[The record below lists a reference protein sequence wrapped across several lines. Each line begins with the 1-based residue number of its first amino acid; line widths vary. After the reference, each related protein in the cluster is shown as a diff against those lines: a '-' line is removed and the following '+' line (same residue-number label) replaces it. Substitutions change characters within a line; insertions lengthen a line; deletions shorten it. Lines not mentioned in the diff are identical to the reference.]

1 MRGWKNLVEELVREY
16 RPTLVGYGYLL
27 TSDRAA
33 AEDLVQDAMVK
44 VFSRPRRLPNTAAAA
59 GYVRAAM
66 RTIVIDEARRSNAWA
81 MRAPMLA
88 QRDEQP
94 SHEAAIADSV
104 DLRAKLAVL
113 TPRERMCV
121 VLRHFDDL
129 TAAGVAE
136 ELGLSVG
143 AVKRYL
149 SDAHK
154 KLGVTMT
161 AETERVHVQDHDR
174 GRGQR

>member
-1 MRGWKNLVEELVREY
+1 MSGWRELVDDVVREY

-44 VFSRPRRLPNTAAAA
+44 VFSRPRRLPTTAAAA

-66 RTIVIDEARRSNAWA
+66 RTIAIDEARRSKAWSV
-81 MRAPMLA
+81 RAPALA
-88 QRDEQP
+88 ERESQA
-94 SHEAAIADSV
+94 SHEAAIADSI
-104 DLRAKLAVL
+104 DLRAKLAIL
-113 TPRERMCV
+113 TPRERMCII
-121 VLRHFDDL
+121 LRHFDDL

-136 ELGLSVG
+136 ELGLSLG

-154 KLGVTMT
+154 KLGVTMQ
-161 AETERVHVQDHDR
+161 ADAERVQVQDHPR
-174 GRGQR
+174 KGGPR